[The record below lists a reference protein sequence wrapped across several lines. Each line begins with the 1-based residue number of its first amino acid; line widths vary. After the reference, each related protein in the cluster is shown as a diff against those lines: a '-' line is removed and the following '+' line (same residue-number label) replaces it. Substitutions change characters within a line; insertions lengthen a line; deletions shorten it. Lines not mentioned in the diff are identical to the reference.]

1 MAYVRQ
7 QHQSGFWSFVENI
20 TRIFFL
26 MSLVV
31 MFIQV
36 ISRYV
41 LGIAVPWTDEVSR
54 FSFIAMV
61 FMGAALCQR
70 SGEQV
75 RITILLD
82 VLSPGIRNMLEGV
95 SDILTVVIGI
105 ALIVGAVENAIS
117 TSGVQAA
124 AVPISFAWL
133 YAFQI
138 FGILLLILIAAG
150 DAFKRFSAS
159 ANTGD
164 K

>member
-1 MAYVRQ
+1 MANNMQLVRQ
-7 QHQSGFWSFVENI
+7 RFWRFVEVI
-20 TRIFFL
+20 TGIFFL
-26 MSLVV
+26 MSLLV
-31 MFIQV
+31 MFTQV

-54 FSFIAMV
+54 FSFVIMI
-61 FMGAALCQR
+61 FIGAALCQR

-82 VLSPGIRNMLEGV
+82 VLPIGLRKTLEGI
-95 SDILTVVIGI
+95 SALLTVVIGI
-105 ALIVGAVENAIS
+105 ALIVGAVKNAIN

-133 YAFQI
+133 YVFQALGI
-138 FGILLLILIAAG
+138 FLLILIAAR
-150 DAFKRFSAS
+150 DAINRFSATP
-159 ANTGD
+159 NTGA